1 MGCKEV
7 KKDRMRYKEVKKD
20 RMRYKEV
27 KKKETKKSY
36 KGTKNPIE
44 HGEGT
49 FRRNFPFT
57 KLLFSVY

>member
-1 MGCKEV
+1 
-7 KKDRMRYKEVKKD
+7 
-20 RMRYKEV
+20 MRYKEV